1 VAGALLGYLL
11 SKGTDLGVDIK
22 FIKNV
27 GDSLEPNESA
37 LFILVV
43 EATEDKLLP
52 EITKFGGTVYQISL
66 SNEDEETLKKAL
78 EHEDNSA

>member
-1 VAGALLGYLL
+1 MAGALLGYLL
-11 SKGTDLGVDIK
+11 SKGTDLGVDNK

>member
-1 VAGALLGYLL
+1 MAGALLGYLL
-11 SKGTDLGVDIK
+11 SKGTDLGVDNK

-43 EATEDKLLP
+43 EATEDKVLP

-66 SNEDEETLKKAL
+66 YNEDEETLKKAL
-78 EHEDNSA
+78 EHEDNST